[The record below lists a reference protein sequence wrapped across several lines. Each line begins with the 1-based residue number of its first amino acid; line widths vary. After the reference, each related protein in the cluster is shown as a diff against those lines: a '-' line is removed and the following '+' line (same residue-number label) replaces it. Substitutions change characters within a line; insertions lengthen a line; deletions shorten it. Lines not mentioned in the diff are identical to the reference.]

1 MKKFKP
7 TKVKPQKSNDYGLSK
22 KTTAKTRMMV
32 LDDRLISKQYI
43 TSKLDARIDDT
54 TYGDGWDGVTDRAPS
69 VNAVYDKINSMGA
82 TSDVWTREDSS
93 SDARVRTNK
102 TGFYGF
108 GNSTDMAF
116 TEITHKCTID
126 GDLRLGT
133 NDSSRILFKD
143 ASGNT
148 DGAAASTFTT
158 QL

>member
-108 GNSTDMAF
+108 GNSTD
-116 TEITHKCTID
+116 TVSYTHLT
-126 GDLRLGT
+126 LPTLY
-133 NDSSRILFKD
+133 SV
-143 ASGNT
+143 
-148 DGAAASTFTT
+148 
-158 QL
+158 